1 MRYQTISIAAVLL
14 VLAGCGSSNDG
25 SGSSTSV
32 PQGDSFVSAT
42 AQLAATAPEDSE
54 ASDIEAL
61 VETMPEDAEPE
72 NVG

>member
-1 MRYQTISIAAVLL
+1 MRHQTVSIAAVLL
-14 VLAGCGSSNDG
+14 LLAGCGSSNDG
-25 SGSSTSV
+25 GSGPAG